1 MNSKNKNKNRI
12 ENKIYIVD
20 IMNALI
26 AEVFLAFA
34 IANFSKHHI
43 LASSMTITA
52 WSGIL
57 VTEIVYI
64 ALSYSKNERNGF
76 SAIMNI
82 ANGTML
88 IVAGLIYWINWE
100 NIILGLFVIFLTII
114 TIVKKNNI
122 KITDIDKEEK

>member
-1 MNSKNKNKNRI
+1 MPLQAVIVI
-12 ENKIYIVD
+12 ELAKIRC
-20 IMNALI
+20 L
-26 AEVFLAFA
+26 LKLA
-34 IANFSKHHI
+34 IAK
-43 LASSMTITA
+43 A
-52 WSGIL
+52 
-57 VTEIVYI
+57 
-64 ALSYSKNERNGF
+64 KNT

>member
-20 IMNALI
+20 IMSALI
-26 AEVFLAFA
+26 GEVFLAFA
-34 IANFSKHHI
+34 IANFSKHYI

>member
-20 IMNALI
+20 IMSALI

-34 IANFSKHHI
+34 IANFSKHLI

-64 ALSYSKNERNGF
+64 ALYYSKNERNGF

-100 NIILGLFVIFLTII
+100 NIILGLLVIFLTII

>member
-1 MNSKNKNKNRI
+1 MNSKNKDKNRI

-34 IANFSKHHI
+34 IANFSKHLI

>member
-34 IANFSKHHI
+34 IANFSKHLI

-64 ALSYSKNERNGF
+64 ALYYSKNERNGF

-100 NIILGLFVIFLTII
+100 NIILGLLVIFLTII

>member
-34 IANFSKHHI
+34 IANFSKHLI

-64 ALSYSKNERNGF
+64 ALYYSKNERNGF